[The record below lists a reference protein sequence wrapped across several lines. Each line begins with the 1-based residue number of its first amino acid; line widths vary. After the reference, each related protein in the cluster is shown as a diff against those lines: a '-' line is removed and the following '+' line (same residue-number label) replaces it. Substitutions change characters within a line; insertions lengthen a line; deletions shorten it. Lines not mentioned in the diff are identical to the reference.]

1 MLPAWLDRDA
11 FPFTPKQAL
20 VGDRAFQPPVLQR
33 FREAR
38 PHATATTFEDAG
50 HWPHEEEPARCVE
63 EIARLLALPRS

>member
-1 MLPAWLDRDA
+1 
-11 FPFTPKQAL
+11 
-20 VGDRAFQPPVLQR
+20 VLQR